1 MKEWGDGIRGLSLNA
16 ARYALIRLEE
26 APLHTKN
33 WRWVQKHFSHNRVF
47 YLEATNNDWSIFN
60 HLEITNTFFLNSE
73 IGREICCSTFNL
85 LNIQIWAVEQML
97 NNMTSPL
104 PRHSYFSESDFK
116 SWTVKLQPHCHWQ
129 SLHFL
134 SSCPLKNYSCLQT
147 DCHSFRKITLI
158 VFRLFAARRLY
169 FWLCL
174 QASAAGVV

>member
-1 MKEWGDGIRGLSLNA
+1 
-16 ARYALIRLEE
+16 
-26 APLHTKN
+26 
-33 WRWVQKHFSHNRVF
+33 
-47 YLEATNNDWSIFN
+47 
-60 HLEITNTFFLNSE
+60 
-73 IGREICCSTFNL
+73 
-85 LNIQIWAVEQML
+85 ML

-169 FWLCL
+169 FLALSSGLSCWCCVNWTQTWRWHTLVSCPSPRSSKRGRGWLSSAPSWRGHTWPEGTRPRKESRFL
-174 QASAAGVV
+174 SLFSRSLSSASHDFTVHANVCV